1 MNKSTMLRKITG
13 ATTLTLAAA
22 IGATSV
28 ANAATWRYAHEEYDG
43 DVQDVYAEFFKE
55 YVEENSDHQIQ
66 IFEFGQLGESDD
78 IMEQTQNGILQFVNQ
93 SPGFTGALIPEARSF
108 SSPTSC
114 PPTWTR

>member
-93 SPGFTGALIPEARSF
+93 SPGFTGALIPEAQIF